1 MGVAAALLAPF
12 TSHPSGRSQGL
23 LPVCKRGKAEV
34 PKPGGLPHMCPPPQ
48 LTTGAQHLATFP
60 ISPHQVTKLKANQV
74 SIHLQPS
81 SSWSWCLAPPSGHLF
96 LAESTITGT
105 QGKA

>member
-34 PKPGGLPHMCPPPQ
+34 PKPGGLPHMCPPPPADYMCSAPCHLSHLSPPGDKAKGKSGLHPPPALQ
-48 LTTGAQHLATFP
+48 LLVLVFGAP
-60 ISPHQVTKLKANQV
+60 
-74 SIHLQPS
+74 
-81 SSWSWCLAPPSGHLF
+81 
-96 LAESTITGT
+96 
-105 QGKA
+105 